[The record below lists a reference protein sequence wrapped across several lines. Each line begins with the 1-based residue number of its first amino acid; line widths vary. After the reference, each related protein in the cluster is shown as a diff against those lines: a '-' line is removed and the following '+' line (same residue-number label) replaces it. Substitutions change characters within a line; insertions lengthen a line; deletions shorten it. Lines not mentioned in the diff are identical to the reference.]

1 MITMIFFNFQM
12 LGSPVLYLGIFILV
26 VLSMLGIGMMIGGI
40 ASNIK
45 VANMTASLLYF
56 PIIVFLGATLP
67 YEIMHTS
74 L

>member
-1 MITMIFFNFQM
+1 M
-12 LGSPVLYLGIFILV
+12 LGSPVFYLGIFILV

-40 ASNIK
+40 ASNMK
-45 VANMTASLLYF
+45 GANMTASLLYF
-56 PIIVFLGATLP
+56 SIIVFLGATLP

>member
-1 MITMIFFNFQM
+1 MIFFNFQM
-12 LGSPVLYLGIFILV
+12 LGSPVFYLGIFILV
-26 VLSMLGIGMMIGGI
+26 VLSMLGIGMMIRI
-40 ASNIK
+40 TSNIK

-56 PIIVFLGATLP
+56 SIIVFLGATLP

>member
-1 MITMIFFNFQM
+1 
-12 LGSPVLYLGIFILV
+12 
-26 VLSMLGIGMMIGGI
+26 MLGIGMMIGGI

-56 PIIVFLGATLP
+56 SIIVFLGATLP